1 MTQWSKYPFVRISLP
16 LIAGIVLCCTLA
28 PDVSF
33 PLWVLVAAVIGL
45 TLLPVVWKVSSSY
58 RSRWLTGIPLN
69 AAIVL
74 LGYSMAAAT
83 FPHNKPK
90 HFSNLQKSPVIYI
103 AKVDGQPVEKDRSY
117 KVVVSV
123 YEVQGK
129 EHTHEAEGK
138 VLCYFSKD
146 SLQTIPEYGD
156 VILFGKL
163 PVSPS
168 SPGNPGEFNFKSYL
182 EHNGIFHTVYLR
194 SNEFKIVMENDG
206 NAIKAFAIETRNR
219 FLKLLS
225 TSGLSSCELPVA
237 AALLAGYDEMLD
249 ADQRNDYS
257 GAGVIH
263 ILCVSG
269 LHVGVIYLLAE
280 TIFSALRRY
289 KRIYFLRPVFIILII
304 WLYAL
309 ITGLAAPVL
318 RASIMFTLIML
329 GRSSQKQFNTF
340 NTLAAAA
347 FILLVLDPLVLF
359 NVGFQ
364 LSFTAVLGIITFQP
378 YLRKLWRP
386 KNPIVVYTWDL
397 VTVSLAAQILTTPFI
412 LYYFHRFPTYF
423 LFANLAA
430 IPLSG
435 IIIYTGVLLL
445 FTSGIPVFGHL
456 VSMALTGEIRLL
468 NTIVA
473 FIENLPGAV
482 ISNIHLSFFITCVLF
497 VLIISLSLYFI
508 KSRKVYIW
516 PVMLSILIFTGAAAL
531 RQINLNKQRKIV
543 FHKASGH
550 PLISFINERNH
561 VVLTDSTL
569 SSDISAAAY
578 YLEGLTV
585 EAGLNNPQ
593 INTLTMPCLSKGHY
607 VESLPEFYSFHGKR
621 IVVMSGNCILPETG
635 STLKT
640 DYVLLCRNP
649 WVSIEEVT
657 RCFPDARVIADNTSS
672 YRKAEEWKVQADS
685 LNIDFYDLREE
696 GALVVELND

>member
-1 MTQWSKYPFVRISLP
+1 MTQWSKYPFVRLSLP
-16 LIAGIVLCCTLA
+16 LIAGIVLCCTIV
-28 PDVSF
+28 PVVSF
-33 PLWVLVAAVIGL
+33 PLWVPVIAVIGL
-45 TLLPVVWKVSSSY
+45 ILLPVIWKVFSSY
-58 RSRWLTGIPLN
+58 RGRWLTGIPFN

-74 LGYSMAAAT
+74 LGYSLAAAT
-83 FPHNKPK
+83 FPQNKPK
-90 HFSNLQKSPVIYI
+90 HFSNLQKSPEIYI
-103 AKVDGQPVEKDRSY
+103 ARVDGQPVEKDRSF
-117 KVVVSV
+117 KVVLSV
-123 YEVQGK
+123 NEVQGK
-129 EHTHEAEGK
+129 EQTQETEGK

-146 SLQTIPEYGD
+146 SLHTIPEYGD
-156 VILFGKL
+156 VIVFGKQ

-168 SPGNPGEFNFKSYL
+168 SPGNPGEFNYKSYL
-182 EHNGIFHTVYLR
+182 EHNGIFHTVYLK
-194 SNEFKIVMENDG
+194 SDEFKIVSKGEG
-206 NAIKAFAIETRNR
+206 NAVKAFAIETRNR
-219 FLKLLS
+219 FLILLS
-225 TSGLSSCELPVA
+225 TSGLSSSELPVA

-249 ADQRNDYS
+249 AEQRNEYS

-280 TIFSALRRY
+280 MIFSFLRKS
-289 KRIYFLRPVFIILII
+289 KRFSFLRPVFIILII

-309 ITGLAAPVL
+309 ITGLAPPVL
-318 RASIMFTLIML
+318 RASLMFTLIML

-347 FILLVLDPLVLF
+347 FILLVLDPPVLF

-386 KNPIVVYTWDL
+386 KNPIVVYSWDL
-397 VTVSLAAQILTTPFI
+397 VTASLAAQILTTPFI

-423 LFANLAA
+423 LFANIAA

-468 NTIVA
+468 NKIVA

-497 VLIISLSLYFI
+497 VLIISSSLYFI
-508 KSRKVYIW
+508 KARKAYLW
-516 PVMLSILIFTGAAAL
+516 PVMVCILILTGAASM
-531 RQINLNKQRKIV
+531 RQINLNNQRKIV

-550 PLISFINERNH
+550 PLVSFIDGRKQII
-561 VVLTDSTL
+561 LTDSTL
-569 SSDISAAAY
+569 LSDISVAAY
-578 YLEGLTV
+578 YLDGLTV
-585 EAGLNNPQ
+585 ESGLEKPA
-593 INTLTMPCLSKGHY
+593 LHSLSLPCQPKAHYLS
-607 VESLPEFYSFHGKR
+607 SLPEFYTFKGKR
-621 IVVMSGNCILPETG
+621 LVFIYGNCILPDTG
-635 STLKT
+635 STLNA
-640 DYVLLCRNP
+640 DYVLLCKNP
-649 WVSIEEVT
+649 WVSLEEVT

-685 LNIDFYDLREE
+685 LNIDFYDLRKE